1 MTQIESTIRY
11 DKSSLCLTVIDEWKL
26 ACLKVYFI
34 KKLLHKQLNI
44 YSITL
49 GPTEANKWI
58 LEGKSV
64 FPELAGS

>member
-1 MTQIESTIRY
+1 MNG
-11 DKSSLCLTVIDEWKL
+11 K

-34 KKLLHKQLNI
+34 KKLLHTQLNI

-49 GPTEANKWI
+49 GPTEANEWI

-64 FPELAGS
+64 CPELAGS

>member
-1 MTQIESTIRY
+1 MNG
-11 DKSSLCLTVIDEWKL
+11 K

-34 KKLLHKQLNI
+34 KNLLHKQLNI

-49 GPTEANKWI
+49 GPTEANEWI

-64 FPELAGS
+64 CPELAGS